1 MFSTGKP
8 AYSDLFIGSVTRSR
22 IVTISVP
29 VFRDG
34 QVVYEMSFNVPL
46 GLFQRIITQQQP
58 SDDWTMSIFD
68 HNGVNFARVPNPE
81 QTIGQSASSTLLPS
95 LLSRD
100 ERRQAVHRFA
110 GGRGAQHR
118 VHAARR

>member
-8 AYSDLFIGSVTRSR
+8 DYSDLFIGSVTRQP

-29 VFRDG
+29 VLRDG

-46 GLFQRIITQQQP
+46 EMFQHIITQQRP

-68 HNGVNFARVPNPE
+68 RNGVNFARVPNPE
-81 QTIGQSASSTLLPS
+81 QTIGQSASSS
-95 LLSRD
+95 IAAGA
-100 ERRQAVHRFA
+100 AVRA
-110 GGRGAQHR
+110 TRASS
-118 VHAARR
+118 